1 VHYRPLGHSGI
12 EVSAIGFGAW
22 GIGGRT
28 AGATSYGE
36 TDDNVSRR
44 ALMESFDQGVTFYDT
59 ASVYGDGHSEEL
71 IGDCFSDC
79 RDRVVIATK
88 AGIRP
93 SFEGYDFSASA
104 LRASLEASLRR
115 LRTDYIDVFQLH
127 NAGPGVVLNQPHIG
141 ELLSRFVQ
149 EGKVRIYG
157 FSTLSPD
164 DAVSLLDFPDTAC
177 FQVNCN
183 LLDWRAIDGGLFD
196 RAKSHGIGLIART
209 PLAFGFLTGRF
220 EKDVVFPAQDHRS
233 RWSREKIAAWVE
245 ATNAIFTEL
254 NIPIGEPSRVA
265 VALRFCLSFEAVS
278 SVIPGMFTRQEV
290 LTNIAAIEAGP
301 LDSGQLRC
309 IEQVYRSHQARLDG
323 KKE

>member
-1 VHYRPLGHSGI
+1 VQYRPLGHSGI
-12 EVSAIGFGAW
+12 KVSVIGFGAW

-44 ALMESFDQGVTFYDT
+44 ALLESFDRGVTFYDT

-71 IGDCFSDC
+71 IGDCFNDR
-79 RDRVVIATK
+79 RDRIVIATK

-93 SFEGYDFSASA
+93 SFEGYDFSVPA
-104 LRASLEASLRR
+104 LRASLEGSLRR
-115 LRTDYIDVFQLH
+115 LRTDYVDVFQLH
-127 NAGPGVVLNQPHIG
+127 NAGPGVVLGQPHIG
-141 ELLSRFVQ
+141 DLLSRFVQ
-149 EGKVRIYG
+149 EGKVRSYG

-164 DAVSLLDFPDTAC
+164 DAVALLDFPDTAC

-183 LLDWRAIDGGLFD
+183 LLDWRGIDGGLFN
-196 RAKSHGIGLIART
+196 RAKSKGIGIIART

-220 EKDVVFPAQDHRS
+220 DKDVVFPAQDHRS

-245 ATNAIFTEL
+245 ATDTVFADL
-254 NIPIGEPSRVA
+254 KLPVGEPNRVA
-265 VALRFCLSFEAVS
+265 TALRFCLSFEAVS
-278 SVIPGMFTRQEV
+278 SVIPGMLTPQEV
-290 LTNIAAIEAGP
+290 QANIAAVEAGP

-309 IEQVYRSHQARLDG
+309 IEQVYRSHQVRLDG
-323 KKE
+323 